1 VNESLWMRR
10 LEREKARNAVLERLI
25 EDKTRELFCA
35 NEELRKQN
43 ETLELRVAART
54 VSLREALAA
63 AEAANRAK
71 SEFLAQMSHELRT
84 PLHGLNGTIEILG
97 RSSLDASQRRW
108 IDLCRQSSQR
118 LLSVIGDVLD
128 FSRIESGKIELDS
141 SPFCLQELVS
151 SVSNS
156 FAVAAQQKG
165 LKLQVE
171 LPTGART
178 FLLGDALRLGQVL
191 GNLLGNSVKFTA
203 KGEIRVRV
211 EVAPTAAGRAE
222 VRWQVAD
229 TGCGIPAD
237 ALPRVFDAFVQAE
250 PAVTRRFGG
259 TGLGLSIVKGLL
271 GAMGGTI
278 QVQSKVGTGT
288 TFTVVTTH
296 EIGAAPAAAT
306 HPDGIQNAL
315 RGVRVLVVD
324 DQPVNRAIAEAMLV
338 ECGCAVELAP
348 SGEDALDIAACAEF
362 DVVLMDCHMPG
373 MSGLEAARRLR
384 QVGFRKPV
392 LAVTA
397 DISPDNLAAITT
409 HGMQGTLGK
418 PFQQQELVRT
428 IADVVGRSSSPAPAR
443 AKVEERVRAALA
455 FDLDEAMK
463 NANGSRVMLAQ
474 LAKLFLQHLPES
486 IQSLRLAL
494 LRGDAA
500 AQQKAAHALKGSSAI
515 VGASELRDLTK
526 RLEANGKAGIPEPQA
541 LTELLAA
548 ASACTAALQA
558 FLGSSG

>member
-1 VNESLWMRR
+1 VNEALWTRR

-35 NEELRKQN
+35 NDELRKQN
-43 ETLELRVAART
+43 ETLELRVAERT
-54 VSLREALAA
+54 ASLREALAA
-63 AEAANRAK
+63 AEAASRAK

-108 IDLCRQSSQR
+108 IDLCRESSQR

-141 SPFCLQELVS
+141 AAFCLQELVTA
-151 SVSNS
+151 VSNS

-191 GNLLGNSVKFTA
+191 GNLVGNSVKFTA

-211 EVAPTAAGRAE
+211 DIAPATAGRAE
-222 VRWQVAD
+222 VRWQVTD

-296 EIGAAPAAAT
+296 DVVAAPVAAAQ
-306 HPDGIQNAL
+306 PAAIRNAL
-315 RGVRVLVVD
+315 QGVRVLVVD

-348 SGEDALDIAACAEF
+348 SGEDALDIAACAQF

-384 QVGFRKPV
+384 QSGFRQPV

-397 DISPDNLAAITT
+397 DISPDNLAAIAT

-428 IADVVGRSSSPAPAR
+428 IADVVGRSSAPTPAKAAAP
-443 AKVEERVRAALA
+443 VRAALV

-463 NANGSRVMLAQ
+463 NANGSRAMLTQ
-474 LAKLFLQHLPES
+474 LVKLFLQHLPES
-486 IQSLRLAL
+486 IQSLRMAL

-515 VGASELRDLTK
+515 VGANELRALTK
-526 RLEANGKAGIPEPQA
+526 RLEGNGKAGIAEPQA
-541 LTELLAA
+541 LAELLATA
-548 ASACTAALQA
+548 TACTAALQA
-558 FLGSSG
+558 FLDSSG